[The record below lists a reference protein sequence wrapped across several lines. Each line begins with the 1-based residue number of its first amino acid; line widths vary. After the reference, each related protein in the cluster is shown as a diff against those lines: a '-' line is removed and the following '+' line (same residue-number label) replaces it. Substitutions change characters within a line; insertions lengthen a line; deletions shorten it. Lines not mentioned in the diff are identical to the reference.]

1 MSWPADPAVV
11 IVLVGALVGVGAS
24 LVGAFLVLR
33 GSSMLTDAI
42 SHSVLLGIVLA
53 YLLAG
58 GFSPL
63 LLVGAALAG
72 VVTVLL
78 TGLLERSGRVRS
90 DAAIGL
96 VFPLMFAVG
105 VLLIDLYA
113 RDVHLDAHA
122 VLLGEIGFTWLDR
135 LPVAGLLVPRALVTL
150 TVVTLVNA
158 LFVTVFYKEL
168 KLATFDP
175 GLAAA
180 LGFAPTA
187 LYYAL
192 LTLTS
197 VTAVAAF
204 DAVGSV
210 LFVAFAIIPVST
222 GYLLTDR
229 LWVMIALGGASSVAA
244 SVGGYLLASWW
255 DVSIGGM
262 MAVMTGVL
270 LLLAFAFG
278 PRYGLVWRARRR
290 RAGLA
295 APPGR

>member
-1 MSWPADPAVV
+1 MTFPADPSVV
-11 IVLVGALVGVGAS
+11 IILVGALVGVGSS
-24 LVGAFLVLR
+24 LLGAFLVLR

-53 YLLAG
+53 YLIG
-58 GFSPL
+58 GEFSPL

-72 VVTVLL
+72 VATVLL
-78 TGLLERSGRVRS
+78 TGLLERSGRVAN

-96 VFPLMFAVG
+96 VFPLMFALG
-105 VLLIDLYA
+105 VLLIDLFA

-135 LPVAGLLVPRALVTL
+135 LPVFGLLVPRALLTL
-150 TVVTLVNA
+150 GVVTLVNA
-158 LFVTVFYKEL
+158 LFVTLFYKEL
-168 KLATFDP
+168 KLTTFDA

-197 VTAVAAF
+197 ITAVAAF

-229 LWVMIALGGASSVAA
+229 LWVMISLGT
-244 SVGGYLLASWW
+244 LASLVSAVSGYFLAGWW

-270 LLLAFAFG
+270 LILALLFG
-278 PRYGLVWRARRR
+278 PRYGLLARARKQR
-290 RAGLA
+290 A
-295 APPGR
+295 APHYQET

>member
-1 MSWPADPAVV
+1 MTFPADPGVV
-11 IVLVGALVGVGAS
+11 IVLVGALVGIGSS
-24 LVGAFLVLR
+24 LLGAFLVLR

-53 YLLAG
+53 YLIG
-58 GFSPL
+58 GEFSPL

-72 VVTVLL
+72 VATVLL
-78 TGLLERSGRVRS
+78 TGLLERSGRVAN

-96 VFPLMFAVG
+96 VFPLMFALG
-105 VLLIDLYA
+105 VLLIDLFA

-135 LPVAGLLVPRALVTL
+135 LPLFGLLVPRALLTL
-150 TVVTLVNA
+150 GVVTLVNA
-158 LFVTVFYKEL
+158 LFVTLFYKEL
-168 KLATFDP
+168 KLTTFDA

-197 VTAVAAF
+197 ITAVAAF

-229 LWVMIALGGASSVAA
+229 LWVMIVLGTLFSVLAA
-244 SVGGYLLASWW
+244 VSGYFLAGWW
-255 DVSIGGM
+255 NVSIGGM

-270 LLLAFAFG
+270 LILALLFG
-278 PRYGLVWRARRR
+278 PRYGLLARWRKQR
-290 RAGLA
+290 A
-295 APPGR
+295 APHYPGA

>member
-1 MSWPADPAVV
+1 MSWPAEPGVV
-11 IVLVGALVGVGAS
+11 IVLVGALVGVGSS
-24 LVGAFLVLR
+24 LLGAFLVLR

-42 SHSVLLGIVLA
+42 SHSVLVGIVLA
-53 YLLAG
+53 YLIG
-58 GFSPL
+58 GKFSPL

-78 TGLLERSGRVRS
+78 TGLLERSGRVAN

-96 VFPLMFAVG
+96 VFPMMFALG
-105 VLLIDLYA
+105 VLLIDLFA

-135 LPVAGLLVPRALVTL
+135 LPLFGLLVPRALVTL
-150 TVVTLVNA
+150 GVVTLLNA
-158 LFVTVFYKEL
+158 LFVTLFYKEL
-168 KLATFDP
+168 KLTTFDA

-180 LGFAPTA
+180 LGFAPTL

-197 VTAVAAF
+197 ITAVAAF

-229 LWVMIALGGASSVAA
+229 LWVMIALGTLVSLLSAVS
-244 SVGGYLLASWW
+244 GYFLAGWW

-262 MAVMTGVL
+262 MAVMTGLFLIAAL
-270 LLLAFAFG
+270 LFG
-278 PRYGLVWRARRR
+278 PRYGLLASRRKQRAV
-290 RAGLA
+290 ADYHNA
-295 APPGR
+295 